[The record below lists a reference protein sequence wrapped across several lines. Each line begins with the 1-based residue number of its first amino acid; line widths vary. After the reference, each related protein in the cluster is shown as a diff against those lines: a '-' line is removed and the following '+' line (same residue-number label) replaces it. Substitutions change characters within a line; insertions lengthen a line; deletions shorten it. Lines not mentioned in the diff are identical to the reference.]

1 MRRCFF
7 IFDYDNDF
15 ARAKQIADY
24 GIVAA
29 SAPAGFDDKARWD
42 AAFREGP
49 DAVHRL
55 IDDALRGTSATVV
68 LIGEHTAEREY
79 VDYAIERS
87 IERHNGIVG
96 IFIDDLTDETGAPG
110 ARGPAP
116 YEEEAAANL
125 AEGGYRS
132 HPWNRSDFADR
143 VEEAATGWRRLARP
157 KPLNKPI
164 V

>member
-7 IFDYDNDF
+7 IFDYDNDL
-15 ARAKQIADY
+15 ARAKQIADF

-29 SAPAGFDDKARWD
+29 SAPAGFDDKTRWD
-42 AAFREGP
+42 AASMEGY

-55 IDDALRGTSATVV
+55 IDDALEGTSATVV

-87 IERHNGIVG
+87 IGRQNGIVG
-96 IFIDDLTDETGAPG
+96 IFIDELTDETGAPG
-110 ARGPAP
+110 SRGPAP
-116 YEEEAAANL
+116 YQEEAAAKL
-125 AEGGYRS
+125 EAGGYRS
-132 HPWNRSDFADR
+132 HPWNRSEFSDW
-143 VEEAATGWRRLARP
+143 VEEAATGWRSFARP
-157 KPLNKPI
+157 KPLNNPI

>member
-1 MRRCFF
+1 MRQCFF

-29 SAPAGFDDKARWD
+29 RAPAGFDDKALWD
-42 AAFREGP
+42 AASGEGP

-55 IDDALRGTSATVV
+55 IDDALEGTSATVV
-68 LIGEHTAEREY
+68 LIGEHTAERDY

-87 IERHNGIVG
+87 IERQNGIVG

-110 ARGPAP
+110 TRGPKP
-116 YEEEAAANL
+116 YEEEATANL
-125 AEGGYRS
+125 AAGGYRS
-132 HPWNRSDFADR
+132 HPWNRRDFADW
-143 VEEAATGWRRLARP
+143 VEEAATEWRGSARP